1 MAHPCSSRN
10 IMMHCIEW
18 GRVKLC
24 VYVPFFFFPIFLS
37 TLFSSIV
44 SPPSFLFS
52 PLFSLSMSPLS
63 CLSSSAVYGSM
74 HPRALYLLCLWS
86 IPPSTPP
93 SPSFP
98 KWSEGATEGLVERGK
113 LCRECLGTWSEL
125 TQKWWS
131 VHMALFRLRPKRKT
145 ITGTLLRFWLK
156 RKTITGTLL
165 RFRPKR
171 KTVKKP

>member
-1 MAHPCSSRN
+1 MLQPQHYDALHRMGQSE
-10 IMMHCIEW
+10 I
-18 GRVKLC
+18 VC
-24 VYVPFFFFPIFLS
+24 VCTIFLFPFFLS
-37 TLFSSIV
+37 SFFSSIL
-44 SPPSFLFS
+44 SPPSFLVS
-52 PLFSLSMSPLS
+52 PLFSLSISPLS
-63 CLSSSAVYGSM
+63 CLSSSAVCGSM

-145 ITGTLLRFWLK
+145 ITGTLLRLKLK
-156 RKTITGTLL
+156 RKTHH
-165 RFRPKR
+165 RDPF
-171 KTVKKP
+171 VF